1 MKSVIKA
8 SRILVLLTLAGTLVS
23 CGGRGKEGGGQAPA
37 KRGSVSK
44 AADEIPASS
53 DPNPHM
59 ERFRFGDQTDS
70 DGIVVR
76 ERSTLPP
83 DSMVA
88 MSFYVRNVAPGTQ
101 VRFVWSEADTGTG
114 KGEESKAVADKGFV
128 TLQQR
133 PFPEGSYRVTMY
145 YKQPDAKSWTMLGTH
160 DFKIKRPS

>member
-1 MKSVIKA
+1 MKSVRKP
-8 SRILVLLTLAGTLVS
+8 SRVLALLTLMGMLVS
-23 CGGRGKEGGGQAPA
+23 CGGGGKERGGQAPA
-37 KRGSVSK
+37 RRSSASK

-53 DPNPHM
+53 DPNVHM

-88 MSFYVRNVAPGTQ
+88 MSFYVRNVAAGTQ
-101 VRFVWSEADTGTG
+101 VRFVWSEADTGTA
-114 KGEESKAVADKGFV
+114 KGEETKAIGDKGFMA
-128 TLQQR
+128 LQQR

-145 YKQPDAKSWTMLGTH
+145 YKQPDGKSWAMLGTH
-160 DFKIKRPS
+160 DFTIKRPS